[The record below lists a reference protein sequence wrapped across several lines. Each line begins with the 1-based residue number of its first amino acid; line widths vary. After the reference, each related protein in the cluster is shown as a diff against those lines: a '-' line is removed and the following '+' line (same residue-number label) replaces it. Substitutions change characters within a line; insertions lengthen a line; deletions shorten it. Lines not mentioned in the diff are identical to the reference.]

1 VAYTVAEA
9 EVRVLPNADN
19 FGEDLKAEILPKA
32 DSIGREAG
40 DRIGKG
46 IQERVRLALKDLP
59 DAKVGVDL
67 DQAKL
72 DTELAELRAKLDA
85 AGDGA
90 GRSMGQKIGQG
101 AADGARGGSPLIM
114 AAIAGGLIAGGPLV
128 IAAAGTVMG
137 GIAAAI
143 VHSAPEIEGATTSLL
158 NAFNLDFKQAAEI
171 TIPYFVQALGTIK
184 DSAAGLAD
192 QAAPAFAA
200 LDKPIQSLTQGVVSL
215 ATNAMPGLVS
225 TVTQGLPV
233 FQGLQS
239 FLGSVGTGLSSMLT
253 TLTSHAGAMGSTLAS
268 LGDIIGTLL
277 SALGTLASE
286 GAELGQA
293 VLPALATVLG
303 VLNTVLQAIAPVLP
317 SIALGFAGWKVAG
330 LLAPMLG
337 SLATSL
343 EDVGAKAM
351 VSVAGMTGIEGAG
364 IAAGTGF
371 EVAANGARGLEA
383 AMGPIGWVLLAIGL
397 AVPALVSAFHS
408 EDATQ
413 KQVKASAEAMT
424 QALQQSKGAID
435 DNVRATAA
443 LQAQKN
449 GLFDWAQKW
458 GVSTSTVV
466 DAMLGQQGAMETVA
480 SGAHAYADA
489 QSRAADANL
498 YSTDGTFEL
507 AGGYQKQAAASD
519 AALGSLTNLAGGVK
533 GEIANQN
540 ALTTA
545 INGSLTPAQVNAQRL
560 QAIANT
566 ASAASSQITLLKG
579 ALDALTGKAVTMD
592 EAQIAVTQAVQA
604 ATTAVQGQTGALKVV
619 NGELDL
625 HTQKGAAAGQ
635 ALIGLAGAQH
645 QEIAAME
652 AQGKGTDAVN
662 AKADEMRAQFIK
674 TAQQMGF
681 NAADAKT
688 LADRYLGIPGAVHT
702 EVTADTSQA
711 FQATQALI
719 DRINRM
725 SATITVRASS
735 DVGVSAATQATG
747 HLSKPGAAIGGI
759 AMRAFAD
766 GGVYTPM
773 PGGIADVVA
782 PQTYRVIGDNLTSDE
797 AYIPINDSARSL
809 SILAQ
814 TAHRMGYGL
823 SQAAPAPAQAG
834 PMTVVAQFG
843 SETIEAKAVQV
854 VSGTLAGMQAAAHYG
869 RRRA

>member
-1 VAYTVAEA
+1 VAYTVAQA
-9 EVRVLPNADN
+9 EV
-19 FGEDLKAEILPKA
+19 
-32 DSIGREAG
+32 
-40 DRIGKG
+40 
-46 IQERVRLALKDLP
+46 
-59 DAKVGVDL
+59 
-67 DQAKL
+67 
-72 DTELAELRAKLDA
+72 AKLDA

-371 EVAANGARGLEA
+371 EVAATGARGLEA

-604 ATTAVQGQTGALKVV
+604 ATTAVQGPDRGAQ
-619 NGELDL
+619 GRQRRAGPAHPEGRGGRA
-625 HTQKGAAAGQ
+625 GAHRPGRRAAPRDRGHGGAGQ
-635 ALIGLAGAQH
+635 GHRRGERQGRRDAGPVHQDRPANGLQRRRRQDPGRPLPGHPGRGAH
-645 QEIAAME
+645 R
-652 AQGKGTDAVN
+652 GHRRHLPGVP
-662 AKADEMRAQFIK
+662 
-674 TAQQMGF
+674 GH
-681 NAADAKT
+681 
-688 LADRYLGIPGAVHT
+688 PGAHRP
-702 EVTADTSQA
+702 DQ
-711 FQATQALI
+711 Q
-719 DRINRM
+719 
-725 SATITVRASS
+725 
-735 DVGVSAATQATG
+735 DVGHDHRAGIQRRRRECG
-747 HLSKPGAAIGGI
+747 HAGD
-759 AMRAFAD
+759 R
-766 GGVYTPM
+766 TP
-773 PGGIADVVA
+773 V
-782 PQTYRVIGDNLTSDE
+782 
-797 AYIPINDSARSL
+797 
-809 SILAQ
+809 
-814 TAHRMGYGL
+814 
-823 SQAAPAPAQAG
+823 QAG
-834 PMTVVAQFG
+834 CG
-843 SETIEAKAVQV
+843 HRWHRH
-854 VSGTLAGMQAAAHYG
+854 AGV
-869 RRRA
+869 R